1 MKKVKFRHE
10 IKHLINISDY
20 LAIKNRLK
28 NIAQLDENAG
38 DKGTYT
44 IKSLYFDNINNKAL
58 MEKINGVNNREKF
71 RLRIYNDNHSFIKL
85 EKKSKVNGLCSKIST
100 SISMNQCEDIIK
112 NNIDDIFKYKE
123 PILTELYSKMK
134 YDLLRP
140 KTIVEYT
147 REAYVFKPGNIRI
160 TFDSNIKSGLYS
172 QNFFNDNLATIGM
185 PARNPIV
192 LEVKF
197 DEFFPEIIRDIIQ
210 TKDRESSAFSKYAAC
225 RIYE

>member
-1 MKKVKFRHE
+1 MEQLKFRHE

-20 LAIKNRLK
+20 HVIKSRLK

-38 DKGTYT
+38 DKGTYA
-44 IKSLYFDNINNKAL
+44 IRSLYFDNINNKAL

-71 RLRIYNDNHSFIKL
+71 RLRFYNDNHVFIKL
-85 EKKSKVNGLCSKIST
+85 EKKSKINGLCNKIAT
-100 SISMNQCEDIIK
+100 NVSMSQCEDII
-112 NNIDDIFKYKE
+112 NNNNEDIFKYKD
-123 PILTELYSKMK
+123 PLITELYAKMK

-147 REAYVFKPGNIRI
+147 REAYIFKPGNVRI
-160 TFDSNIKSGLYS
+160 TFDSNIRSGLYS
-172 QNFFNDNLATIGM
+172 QNFFDENLATVGM
-185 PARNPIV
+185 PGMSPIV

-197 DEFFPEIIRDIIQ
+197 DEFFPEIIKDIIQ
-210 TKDRESSAFSKYAAC
+210 TKDREGSAFSKYAAC